1 MSTDPP
7 VLFGLWARFVGWLL
21 ARTEK
26 FPKRVAGTFR
36 IRIDNLA
43 LDVYE
48 RLIEARYQ
56 RDRGPVLSRINLDV
70 EKLRLLL
77 RLAHDQQVLDPA
89 AFRHAC
95 AELDTVGRMLGGWQR
110 HLRQRDPAERGDR
123 IPA

>member
-7 VLFGLWARFVGWLL
+7 VLFGLWERFVGWLL

-56 RDRGPVLSRINLDV
+56 RDRGPVPCRASTWTWKSCACSCGWPTTNRCWT
-70 EKLRLLL
+70 LRPF
-77 RLAHDQQVLDPA
+77 AMPVPS
-89 AFRHAC
+89 
-95 AELDTVGRMLGGWQR
+95 
-110 HLRQRDPAERGDR
+110 
-123 IPA
+123 